1 MKFETKIV
9 HISKPDELTGA
20 ISTPIYQTS
29 SYVQEA
35 PEVHKGFAYSRTANP
50 TRKVVEQAVA
60 ELEGGFAGFG
70 FSSGLAATDCV
81 LKLLNQGDEVIAV
94 NDVYGGTY
102 RILSTVYNRFGI
114 TSKFIDTT
122 DVRNVAEAV
131 STKTRFI
138 WLETPTNPTLKISD
152 IAEIA
157 KIAKSVGALLIVD
170 NTFLSPALQ
179 KPIELGADIVVHSGT
194 KYLSGHGDV
203 LSGFIVVNT
212 PELAE
217 QLQYIQNTSGGVL
230 SPFDSWLT
238 LRGIQTLSLRL
249 EKHSQNAQKIAEY
262 LISHPKVDKVYY
274 PGLKTHKNHD
284 IAARQQK
291 AFGGM
296 VSFSLKE
303 DTIEA
308 ATNFLTRTEIFIL
321 AENLGDVRSLV
332 SHPATMTHKST
343 PVEIKKETGIQ
354 DSLIRLSV
362 GIEDADDLIKD
373 LEQAL
378 NSERCSIKDKKQEI
392 VEKSQK

>member
-1 MKFETKIV
+1 MNKIFINCKNNIVMKLETKVV

-35 PEVHKGFAYSRTANP
+35 PDVNKGYAYSRTANP
-50 TRKVVEQAVA
+50 TRKVVEQAIT
-60 ELEGGFAGFG
+60 ELEGGVAGFA

-81 LKLLNQGDEVIAV
+81 LKLLSQGDEVVAI

-114 TSKFIDTT
+114 TSQFIDTT
-122 DVRNVAEAV
+122 DIQNVANAV
-131 STKTRFI
+131 SSKTRFI
-138 WLETPTNPTLKISD
+138 WLETPSNPTLKVSD
-152 IAEIA
+152 IGEIA

-179 KPIELGADIVVHSGT
+179 RPIELGADIVVHSGT

-203 LSGFIVVNT
+203 LSGFLVVNDLD
-212 PELAE
+212 LAE
-217 QLQYIQNTSGGVL
+217 ELKYIQNTSGGVL
-230 SPFDSWLT
+230 SPYDSWLT

-249 EKHSQNAQKIAEY
+249 EKHSENAQKIAEY
-262 LISHPKVDKVYY
+262 LADHPKTDKVYY

-284 IAARQQK
+284 IAARQQS

-303 DTIEA
+303 DTLDA
-308 ATNFLTRTEIFIL
+308 ATRFLTQTKVFLL

-343 PVEIKKETGIQ
+343 PEKIKLETGIQ

-362 GIEDADDLIKD
+362 GIENVDDLIED

-378 NSERCSIKDKKQEI
+378 R
-392 VEKSQK
+392 

>member
-35 PEVHKGFAYSRTANP
+35 PEVNKGFAYSRTANP
-50 TRKVVEQAVA
+50 TRKVVEQAIA
-60 ELEGGFAGFG
+60 ELEGGLTGFA

-102 RILSTVYNRFGI
+102 RILNTVYNRFGV

-122 DVRNVAEAV
+122 DVKNVAEAV
-131 STKTRFI
+131 SSKTRFI
-138 WLETPTNPTLKISD
+138 WLETPTNPTLKVSD
-152 IAEIA
+152 IEEIG

-203 LSGFIVVNT
+203 LSGFVVVNS
-212 PELAE
+212 PELAD
-217 QLQYIQNTSGGVL
+217 QLKYIQNTSGGVL

-262 LISHPKVDKVYY
+262 LLTHPKVDKVYY
-274 PGLKTHKNHD
+274 PGLKTHLNHEV
-284 IAARQQK
+284 AAKQQK

-303 DTIEA
+303 DTLEA
-308 ATNFLTRTEIFIL
+308 ATDFLTQTEIFLL

-343 PVEIKKETGIQ
+343 PAEIRRETGIQ

-362 GIEDADDLIKD
+362 GIEDAEDLIKD
-373 LEQAL
+373 IEQAL
-378 NSERCSIKDKKQEI
+378 NSDKKYSKKETI
-392 VEKSQK
+392 ENLHK

>member
-1 MKFETKIV
+1 MKLETKIV

-29 SYVQEA
+29 SYAQEA

-50 TRKVVEQAVA
+50 TRKVVESAIA
-60 ELEGGFAGFG
+60 ELEGGLAGFA

-102 RILSTVYNRFGI
+102 RILTTVYNRFGV

-122 DVRNVAEAV
+122 DAKNVAEAV
-131 STKTRFI
+131 SSKTRFI

-152 IAEIA
+152 IEEIA

-179 KPIELGADIVVHSGT
+179 RPIELGADIVVHSGT

-203 LSGFIVVNT
+203 LSGFVVVNT

-217 QLQYIQNTSGGVL
+217 ELKYIQNTSGGVL

-249 EKHSQNAQKIAEY
+249 EKHSANAQKVAEY
-262 LISHPKVDKVYY
+262 LANHPKVDKIYY
-274 PGLKTHKNHD
+274 PGLKSHKNHE
-284 IAARQQK
+284 IAAKQQK

-303 DTIEA
+303 DTLEA
-308 ATNFLTRTEIFIL
+308 ATRVLTQTQIFLL

-343 PVEIKKETGIQ
+343 PAEIRRETGIQ

-362 GIEDADDLIKD
+362 GIENADDLIAD

-378 NSERCSIKDKKQEI
+378 NAETICCSKETLENQE
-392 VEKSQK
+392 K